1 MSPSTVLS
9 FAAKELRDARR
20 NRWFLLYTAALAAL
34 SLALSGLAVSEQGAY
49 GLAGFGRTTAS
60 LVNLVMLVVP
70 LMGLTLGAQ
79 SLAAERER
87 GTLLYVLAQ
96 PVTPGEVFLGKYLG
110 LGLALLA
117 SLALGFGLS
126 GLAISWRVGGA
137 QVASYLTL
145 ATLSLALALASL
157 GVGLVISAAAGRAST
172 ATGVAIFAWLTLVL
186 LGDLGLMGT
195 ALVLR
200 LDVGTLF
207 GLTLSNPLQ
216 VFKIAAIAG
225 NQGTLEV
232 LGPAGVYASRT
243 FGAGL
248 VPLLVAV
255 LAAWVVC
262 PLGCGLGVFRWRGA
276 L

>member
-1 MSPSTVLS
+1 MEARTVIV

-20 NRWFLLYTAALAAL
+20 NRWFLLYTAALTAL
-34 SLALSGLAVSEQGAY
+34 SLAISGLAVSEQGAY
-49 GLAGFGRTTAS
+49 GMAGFGRTTAS
-60 LVNLVMLVVP
+60 LVNLIMLVVP

-96 PVTPGEVFLGKYLG
+96 PVTAGEVFLGKYLG
-110 LGLALLA
+110 LSLALLA

-126 GLAISWRVGGA
+126 GLVISWRVGGA
-137 QVASYLTL
+137 HVAQYLTL
-145 ATLSLALALASL
+145 TALSVGLSLTSL
-157 GVGLVISAAAGRAST
+157 GVGFLISAAARRAST
-172 ATGVAIFAWLTLVL
+172 AIGVAIFAWLTVVL

-207 GLTLSNPLQ
+207 GLALTNPLQ

-225 NQGTLEV
+225 SHGTVEV
-232 LGPAGVYASRT
+232 LGPAGIYAYRT
-243 FGAGL
+243 FGGGL
-248 VPLLVAV
+248 FPMLVAV
-255 LAAWVVC
+255 LAAWVVA
-262 PLGCGLGVFRWRGA
+262 PMLSGLCVFRWRGA

>member
-1 MSPSTVLS
+1 MEARTVIT

-34 SLALSGLAVSEQGAY
+34 SLAISGLAVSEQGAY
-49 GLAGFGRTTAS
+49 GMAGFGRTTAS
-60 LVNLVMLVVP
+60 LVNLIMLVVP
-70 LMGLTLGAQ
+70 LMGLTLGAL

-87 GTLLYVLAQ
+87 GTLLYVFAQ
-96 PVTPGEVFLGKYLG
+96 PVTPAEVFLGKYLG
-110 LGLALLA
+110 LSLALLA

-126 GLAISWRVGGA
+126 GLVISWKVGGA
-137 QVASYLTL
+137 HVASYLTL
-145 ATLSLALALASL
+145 CALSVGLSLTSL
-157 GVGLVISAAAGRAST
+157 GIGFLISAATRRAST
-172 ATGVAIFAWLTLVL
+172 AVGVAIFVWLVVVL

-200 LDVGTLF
+200 LHVNTLF
-207 GLTLSNPLQ
+207 GLALGNPLQ

-225 NQGTLEV
+225 SHGTVEV
-232 LGPAGVYASRT
+232 LGPAGVYAFRT

-248 VPLLVAV
+248 LPMLVGV
-255 LAAWVVC
+255 LGAWIVAPVVS
-262 PLGCGLGVFRWRGA
+262 GLCVFRWRGA

>member
-1 MSPSTVLS
+1 MEARTVIA

-34 SLALSGLAVSEQGAY
+34 SLAISALAVSEQGAY
-49 GLAGFGRTTAS
+49 GMAGFGRTTAS
-60 LVNLVMLVVP
+60 LVNLIMLVVP

-96 PVTPGEVFLGKYLG
+96 PVTAGEVFVGKYLG
-110 LGLALLA
+110 LSLALLA

-126 GLAISWRVGGA
+126 GLVISWRVGGA
-137 QVASYLTL
+137 QVSQYLTL
-145 ATLSLALALASL
+145 TALSVGLSLTSL
-157 GVGLVISAAAGRAST
+157 GVGFLISAAARRAST
-172 ATGVAIFAWLTLVL
+172 AIGMAIFVWLAVVL

-195 ALVLR
+195 ALVMR

-207 GLTLSNPLQ
+207 GLALANPLQ

-225 NQGTLEV
+225 SHGTVEV
-232 LGPAGVYASRT
+232 LGPAGIYAWRT

-248 VPLLVAV
+248 FPMLVSV
-255 LAAWVVC
+255 LAAWVLF
-262 PLGCGLGVFRWRGA
+262 PMLSGLCVFRWRGA